1 MAPGGCGLDQR
12 GGRNMENR
20 KTAGFIPAWAL
31 ALLVAGCSSNSA
43 PPPSTAAAAAPLAQ
57 AREKLAADVQACGTQ
72 YAYDPNHVTGVA
84 ENALAPHELEWR
96 QCAYDAVRAYSRAN
110 PP

>member
-1 MAPGGCGLDQR
+1 MAPGAAWVI
-12 GGRNMENR
+12 GGERNMEDW
-20 KTAGFIPAWAL
+20 KTTVLVPAVAL

-43 PPPSTAAAAAPLAQ
+43 PPPSAAAAPAPLAQ
-57 AREKLAADVQACGTQ
+57 ARQKLSADVQACSAQ

-96 QCAYDAVRAYSRAN
+96 QCAYNAVRTYSQAN
-110 PP
+110 